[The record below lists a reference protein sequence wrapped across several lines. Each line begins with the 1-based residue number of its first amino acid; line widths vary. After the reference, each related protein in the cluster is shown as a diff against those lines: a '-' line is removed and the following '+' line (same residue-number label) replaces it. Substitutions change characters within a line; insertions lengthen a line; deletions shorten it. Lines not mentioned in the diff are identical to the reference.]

1 VRREAYEELNYK
13 LKAPR
18 FFIEQD
24 FRIDAVEG
32 HMYVFIE
39 AFNGNKS
46 ALKLQEGQGWG
57 WYKASEIDDLKMV
70 DHDRQLVK
78 SINLYL
84 KNNNKTTTIL

>member
-1 VRREAYEELNYK
+1 
-13 LKAPR
+13 
-18 FFIEQD
+18 
-24 FRIDAVEG
+24 
-32 HMYVFIE
+32 MYVFIE

>member
-1 VRREAYEELNYK
+1 MLCVREAYEKVNYR

-24 FRIDAVEG
+24 FKNTDAIKG
-32 HMYVFIE
+32 HMYVYIE
-39 AFNGNKS
+39 AFSGNKS

-57 WYKASEIDDLKMV
+57 WYKASEIDNLKMI

-78 SINLYL
+78 SIDRVFR
-84 KNNNKTTTIL
+84 K